1 MADIRV
7 MATAGFKEAYLELV
21 PQFERA
27 TGHKVITSWVPTVQ
41 VIGRLKDGAA
51 ADIVIMPVA
60 GIDELIGLGLI
71 ARGSRAD
78 LAKSGVGV
86 AVRAGA
92 PKPDISSAEALKR
105 TLLAAQSIV
114 YSTGPS
120 GVYIAELIQ
129 RMGIAEE
136 LRAKLK
142 QTQGEPTGA
151 VVARGEGEIAF
162 QQVCELLPV
171 PGIDFLGPLPTEIQK
186 ITVFAAGLHVAA
198 REAQAAQA
206 LLKFLTAPAAVRVLR
221 TKGMEPA

>member
-7 MATAGFKEAYLELV
+7 MATAGFKEAYQELV

-27 TGHKVITSWVPTVQ
+27 TGHKVTTSWVPTVQ

-60 GIDELIGLGLI
+60 GVDELIGGGVI
-71 ARGSRAD
+71 ARGSRVD

-92 PKPDISSAEALKR
+92 PKPDISSPEALKR
-105 TLLAAQSIV
+105 TLRAAKSII

-120 GVYIAELIQ
+120 GVYVAELIQ
-129 RMGIAEE
+129 RMGIADE
-136 LRAKLK
+136 LKSKLK

-171 PGIDFLGPLPTEIQK
+171 PGIDFLGPLPAEIQK
-186 ITVFAAGLHVAA
+186 ITVFAAGLHVSAL
-198 REAQAAQA
+198 EPQAAQA
-206 LLKFLTAPAAVRVLR
+206 LLTFLTAPAASSVIRK
-221 TKGMEPA
+221 KGMEPA